1 MVIIL
6 YLIYQTY
13 KLFVSSSEKA
23 KRSGA
28 MSSRIAM
35 LSIIDI
41 LYICIASNDYLSNR
55 QKLENTRKAIK
66 IINSNRG
73 VF

>member
-13 KLFVSSSEKA
+13 GCLLVLPKS

>member
-1 MVIIL
+1 M
-6 YLIYQTY
+6 
-13 KLFVSSSEKA
+13 FVSSSEKA

-35 LSIIDI
+35 LNIIDI
-41 LYICIASNDYLSNR
+41 LYICIASNDYLNNR

-66 IINSNRG
+66 IIN
-73 VF
+73 

>member
-1 MVIIL
+1 MVIIP

-13 KLFVSSSEKA
+13 VPLVSSSEKA

-35 LSIIDI
+35 LNIIDI
-41 LYICIASNDYLSNR
+41 LYICIASNDYLNNR

-66 IINSNRG
+66 IIN
-73 VF
+73 

>member
-13 KLFVSSSEKA
+13 GCLLVLPKKQ
-23 KRSGA
+23 RSGA

-35 LSIIDI
+35 LNIIDI